1 VARRRPVP
9 DAGPTTPDLSHGF
22 GIMGRL
28 RRIWATTRG
37 ERMLPLLSGV
47 LLFLS
52 FPPAKLLVPPFV
64 ALVPFLLF
72 VSERPIGS
80 EGRWSAARGGFL
92 MGLAYFGLLLYW
104 LVVALIHYSALAIPA
119 YTLTVLVLAGFT
131 GTFGWAL
138 HYVRE
143 RVPRVPFALSA
154 AL

>member
-1 VARRRPVP
+1 SAIARTPRPRRGRRGRRDDGTTGGAPRRTRPIDPGWFVARRRPVP

-80 EGRWSAARGGFL
+80 EGRWSAA
-92 MGLAYFGLLLYW
+92 
-104 LVVALIHYSALAIPA
+104 
-119 YTLTVLVLAGFT
+119 
-131 GTFGWAL
+131 
-138 HYVRE
+138 
-143 RVPRVPFALSA
+143 
-154 AL
+154 